1 MNKTEMR
8 SLDEIKEEQEQNA
21 AQLLKAFKGNDDKE
35 LVKAFAAF
43 ASGMQEQVL
52 AKARGEFATSK
63 DDTVLAKRGVRVL
76 TTTEKA
82 FYEKAI
88 SQMKEKNFTGMD
100 EALPETIVDQVIQD
114 MKQEHPLLD
123 LINFVNAKAL
133 TKIILNRQGVQR
145 AAWGELD
152 SEITKELSG
161 SVEVMEMTLCKLTA
175 FMPMSQDMLE
185 LGPEWVDAYVRS
197 TLSEALAVA
206 LEDAIVDGDGKNK
219 PIGMTRDV
227 SDDVT
232 VTGGVY
238 PRKEAIVLTE
248 ISPSSYA
255 GMLASMSRDRNDKPR
270 KIAEIIL
277 VVNPTDY
284 FSRVY
289 PATTIQRPDGTYAND
304 CFPFPTKVIPSIS
317 VPDGCAVFGLSKCY
331 GMGIGTAGKSGRI
344 ESSSEYKWLEDVE
357 VYKAKLHGMGRPM
370 DNNAFIY
377 ANISGL
383 KPNLPEINVAEVKGT
398 VKTKEQA

>member
-1 MNKTEMR
+1 MIKTKMK

-21 AQLLKAFKGNDDKE
+21 EQLLKAFKEDDSEE

-43 ASGMQEQVL
+43 ASGMQEQIL
-52 AKARGEFATSK
+52 AEARGEFTSSK
-63 DDTVLAKRGVRVL
+63 DASILAKRGVRVL
-76 TTTEKA
+76 TTAEKS

-88 SQMKEKNFTGMD
+88 SAMREKSFTGME
-100 EALPETIVDQVIQD
+100 EALPETIIDQVMLD
-114 MKQEHPLLD
+114 MKAEHPLLD

-145 AAWGELD
+145 AAWGELN

-175 FMPMSQDMLE
+175 YMPMSQDMLE

-238 PRKEAIVLTE
+238 PRKEAVVLSE
-248 ISPSSYA
+248 VNPASYA

-270 KIAEIIL
+270 KIAELIL
-277 VVNPTDY
+277 LVNPTDY
-284 FSRVY
+284 FSKIY
-289 PATTIQRPDGTYAND
+289 PATTIRRPDGTYAND
-304 CFPFPTKVIPSIS
+304 CFPFPTRVIPSIS
-317 VPDGCAVFGLSKCY
+317 VPDGYAVFGIAKCY
-331 GMGIGTAGKSGRI
+331 GMGVGTAGKSGRI

-377 ANISGL
+377 ADISGL
-383 KPNLPEINVAEVKGT
+383 KPDLPEINVAEVKGT